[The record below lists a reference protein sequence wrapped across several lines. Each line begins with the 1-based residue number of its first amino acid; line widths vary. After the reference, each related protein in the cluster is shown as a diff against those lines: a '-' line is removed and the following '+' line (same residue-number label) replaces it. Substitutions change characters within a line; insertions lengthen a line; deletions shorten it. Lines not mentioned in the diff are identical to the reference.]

1 MNKNEKVPKDL
12 FIRMEDKET
21 IKTFYGTFIELDQ
34 IDFDV
39 RDFRPVTGSTAE
51 IAAVNYLRKFPL
63 LLKRQDNV
71 SVLIAGENKFP
82 TVVLKIDLV
91 WGPSLRKE

>member
-91 WGPSLRKE
+91 WGQGLKEE

>member
-1 MNKNEKVPKDL
+1 MNQNEKGTMNIFEMTRD
-12 FIRMEDKET
+12 DET
-21 IKTFYGTFIELDQ
+21 IKTFYGTFIEPDQ
-34 IDFDV
+34 IDFAI
-39 RDFRPVTGSTAE
+39 RDFRPVTGPTAE
-51 IAAVNYLRKFPL
+51 KAAVNYLRKFPL

-91 WGPSLRKE
+91 WGQGLKEE